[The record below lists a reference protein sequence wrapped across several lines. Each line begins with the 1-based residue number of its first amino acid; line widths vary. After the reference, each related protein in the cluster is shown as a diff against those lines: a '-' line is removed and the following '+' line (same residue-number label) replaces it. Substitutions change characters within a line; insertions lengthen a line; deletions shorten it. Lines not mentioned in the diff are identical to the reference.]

1 MTSVRSNDLPQKL
14 RSGNII
20 TRQIMVNSKIF
31 RLWIGILS
39 FTFFISVL
47 FAVQP
52 AAGTEK
58 AATAAQD
65 NSAENGLSIN
75 IPTAGKVVLT
85 GDFKKGDTIKLF
97 SREYRSADDLI
108 TDKDLAEKT
117 AEKDGEASFFYN
129 LQTPPLSETKNKP
142 DFEYNG
148 GDVVI
153 TALYAAADHGETEL
167 RSGLAYVSGY
177 LDTGVVNQY
186 WCTYGGST
194 ACGPAA
200 GAIVMQLIYP
210 VYENDMFTRVNTM
223 RNYCMEGSDYCTG
236 YPMYE
241 NVGEQIT
248 NTVNRY
254 VKEELPGGLLLS
266 NHRTPDKTTEE
277 TLIELLTTGRPAV
290 IEVCYLRGFVME
302 DYWGY
307 SHFITINGFFK
318 EGDGYWFRYSD
329 PVTVSYAS
337 VSSDLIEKSNK
348 NVSYRYLTGYTYDR
362 YIAAF
367 EEPLFSIE

>member
-1 MTSVRSNDLPQKL
+1 MTDPAAED
-14 RSGNII
+14 GN
-20 TRQIMVNSKIF
+20 TE
-31 RLWIGILS
+31 
-39 FTFFISVL
+39 SVL
-47 FAVQP
+47 SV
-52 AAGTEK
+52 
-58 AATAAQD
+58 
-65 NSAENGLSIN
+65 N
-75 IPTAGKVVLT
+75 ISTPGKVFLS
-85 GDFKKGDTIKLF
+85 GDFVKGDEIRLY
-97 SREYRSADDLI
+97 SREYRSAKAMI
-108 TDKDLAEKT
+108 TDKLLVETT
-117 AEKDGEASFFYN
+117 ADKDGTASFLYN
-129 LQTPPLSETKNKP
+129 LQTPPLSETEIKP
-142 DFEYNG
+142 DFEYAG
-148 GDVVI
+148 KDVVI
-153 TALYAAADHGETEL
+153 TALFAVAMHEDTEL

-194 ACGPAA
+194 ACGSAA
-200 GAIVMQLIYP
+200 GAIILQMVYP
-210 VYENDMFTRVNTM
+210 VYGDDMYTRVNTM

-254 VKEELPGGLLLS
+254 VNEELEGGLLLS
-266 NHRTPDKTTEE
+266 NHRVPDKTTEE

-307 SHFITINGFFK
+307 SHFITINGFFLD
-318 EGDGYWFRYSD
+318 GNGYWFRYSD

-348 NVSYRYLTGYTYDR
+348 NVSYRYLPGYTYDR

>member
-1 MTSVRSNDLPQKL
+1 MFNKKFCR
-14 RSGNII
+14 
-20 TRQIMVNSKIF
+20 IF
-31 RLWIGILS
+31 TGILS
-39 FTFFISVL
+39 FLLCFFIVFSVN
-47 FAVQP
+47 P
-52 AAGTEK
+52 AAGEDPAPEP
-58 AATAAQD
+58 AAEV
-65 NSAENGLSIN
+65 NESGKNLLIE
-75 IPTAGKVVLT
+75 IPTSGKVTLT
-85 GDFKKGDTIKLF
+85 GDFEKGDRIRLY
-97 SREYRSADDLI
+97 SREYRSADALI
-108 TDKDLAEKT
+108 TDKQLAETT
-117 AEKDGEASFFYN
+117 AEKSGSASLSYN
-129 LQTPPLSETKNKP
+129 LLTPPLSEKEIKP
-142 DFEYNG
+142 DFNYRG
-148 GDVVI
+148 GDIVI
-153 TALYAAADHGETEL
+153 TALYAVAAHGESEI
-167 RSGLAYVSGY
+167 RSDLAYVSAY

-194 ACGPAA
+194 ACGSAA
-200 GAIVMQLIYP
+200 GAIVMQLVSP
-210 VYENDMFTRVNTM
+210 VYGNEMFTRVNTM
-223 RNYCMEGSDYCTG
+223 RNYCMEGSEYCTG

-254 VKEELPGGLLLS
+254 VKEEMPGGLLLS

-307 SHFITINGFFK
+307 SHFITINGFFR
-318 EGDGYWFRYSD
+318 EGNGYWFRYSD
-329 PVTVSYAS
+329 PITVSYAS

-348 NVSYRYLTGYTYDR
+348 NVSYRYLPGYTYDR